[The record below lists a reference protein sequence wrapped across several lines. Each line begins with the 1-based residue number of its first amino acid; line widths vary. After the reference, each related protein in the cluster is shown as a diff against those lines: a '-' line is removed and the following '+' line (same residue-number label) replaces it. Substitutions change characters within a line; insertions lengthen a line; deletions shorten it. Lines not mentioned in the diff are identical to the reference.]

1 MLQNLQ
7 TGKEYRF
14 AFVEESIR
22 SRLTSQIKVMR
33 DQREWDYKRF
43 SDEIGKKVSWA
54 YRLEDPNEA
63 HPTIPTL
70 LQVAQAFDVGLDVR
84 FLPFSKLLDDV
95 TTLRPESFSVASFD
109 EEIKAGSFWA
119 TGAAERFGP
128 AIASHNTESR
138 SRRTTVATTGKSPQS
153 RAMDSAPCFRQA
165 QELFMEREQPSSKA
179 QASPA
184 EARID
189 LAKIPLEEPEDGV
202 FEAYSNV
209 VNMNWTLH
217 DVRVRFAELLQV
229 PDEDRPTWENQH
241 GILLERVAVT
251 MPWHQAKALRDMLD
265 AVIENYEEINGELKP
280 IKLPAR
286 PLAPPGA

>member
-1 MLQNLQ
+1 MTTEKLSLPIGGASASTNSAKQQMLQNFQ

-22 SRLTSQIKVMR
+22 ARLTAQIKVMR

-109 EEIKAGSFWA
+109 EEIKAGSFWTTRRGRKIQTRNRKSQHRKQIKTHHRGDYRKVTSIESYGQRSLLSA
-119 TGAAERFGP
+119 SAGAIYG
-128 AIASHNTESR
+128 T
-138 SRRTTVATTGKSPQS
+138 
-153 RAMDSAPCFRQA
+153 
-165 QELFMEREQPSSKA
+165 
-179 QASPA
+179 
-184 EARID
+184 
-189 LAKIPLEEPEDGV
+189 
-202 FEAYSNV
+202 
-209 VNMNWTLH
+209 
-217 DVRVRFAELLQV
+217 
-229 PDEDRPTWENQH
+229 
-241 GILLERVAVT
+241 
-251 MPWHQAKALRDMLD
+251 
-265 AVIENYEEINGELKP
+265 
-280 IKLPAR
+280 
-286 PLAPPGA
+286 